1 MIIGIFRVFW
11 SICLFAANRNN
22 GVIWLFCRKKS
33 FCAVKTFIFTAAH
46 QITKN
51 MQKYFSRLVRYFLL
65 LVLMIIILLVI
76 AYLRRGDG
84 ITELKEAFLN
94 SRRIRLFLF
103 VVIAYSLIYPLLV
116 FGKRERYING
126 KFRDNRDRFIKA
138 FAEQNYVPTK
148 EKDTILEF
156 RKKSGFSRMMSLGQD
171 KIEVDFS
178 GNPVIIDG
186 LRKELRRLDTSLD
199 MNLLKQD

>member
-1 MIIGIFRVFW
+1 
-11 SICLFAANRNN
+11 
-22 GVIWLFCRKKS
+22 
-33 FCAVKTFIFTAAH
+33 
-46 QITKN
+46 
-51 MQKYFSRLVRYFLL
+51 MQKYLSRLVRYLL
-65 LVLMIIILLVI
+65 LLLIMIIILMAI
-76 AYLRRGDG
+76 SYMRSGDG
-84 ITELKEAFLN
+84 ITELKEAFL
-94 SRRIRLFLF
+94 SSKRIRLFLF

-116 FGKRERYING
+116 FGKKERYING
-126 KFRDNRDRFIKA
+126 KFSDNQDGFIKA
-138 FAEQNYVPTK
+138 FAEQNYLLTM

-199 MNLLKQD
+199 MNLLQQD

>member
-1 MIIGIFRVFW
+1 
-11 SICLFAANRNN
+11 
-22 GVIWLFCRKKS
+22 
-33 FCAVKTFIFTAAH
+33 
-46 QITKN
+46 
-51 MQKYFSRLVRYFLL
+51 MQKYFGRLARYFLL
-65 LVLMIIILLVI
+65 LLAMIIILLVI

-84 ITELKEAFLN
+84 ITELKEAFL
-94 SRRIRLFLF
+94 SSKRIRLLLF
-103 VVIAYSLIYPLLV
+103 VVVAYSLIYPLLV

-178 GNPVIIDG
+178 DNPVIIDG

-199 MNLLKQD
+199 MNLLEQD